1 MKGGGAVF
9 WGGGGGAGVLY
20 DKDPT
25 VFGGAVLG
33 SPIFG

>member
-1 MKGGGAVF
+1 MAAPYFGA
-9 WGGGGGAGVLY
+9 GGGAGVLY